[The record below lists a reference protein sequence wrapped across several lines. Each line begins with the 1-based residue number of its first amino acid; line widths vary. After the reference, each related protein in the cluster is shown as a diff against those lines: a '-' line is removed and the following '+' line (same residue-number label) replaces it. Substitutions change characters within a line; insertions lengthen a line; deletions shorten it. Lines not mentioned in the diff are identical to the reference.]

1 MRAITVNEYG
11 AAPALTE
18 VPDPHPGP
26 RQVLIRVEAAGM
38 NPMDRSM
45 AAGAWKEQMPGSFPF
60 VLGAD
65 LAGVVEAVGEGAGRF
80 QVGEEV
86 FGQLLI
92 APLGSAGTYAE
103 YVAVTEDAPLAPL
116 LVQRL
121 AAITQLAEQLDRE
134 TLAFALRIVPIAWWR
149 EQLGASVPASDGAP

>member
-26 RQVLIRVEAAGM
+26 GQVLIRVEAAGM

-65 LAGVVEAVGEGAGRF
+65 LAGVVDAVGEGAARF
-80 QVGEEV
+80 KPGEEV

-103 YVAVTEDAPLAPL
+103 YVAVTEDAPFA
-116 LVQRL
+116 RL
-121 AAITQLAEQLDRE
+121 PGGSTPRS
-134 TLAFALRIVPIAWWR
+134 RPR
-149 EQLGASVPASDGAP
+149 CRPPA